1 MTKAGLKTSISD
13 ISKTCEWLSTM
24 KQNDKPYK
32 CEYCGSSY
40 VREKTLF
47 AHMCEKKRRALQ
59 KDEKRVRYGFYA
71 FGRFYK
77 LSAGNKKEKTYEDFC
92 KSPYYNAFVK
102 FGSFLNNVQPLYPE
116 KYIDYVVTSGVKL
129 DHWCRDEM
137 YEKYAIELIQ
147 KEGVETALERSVM
160 TMMEW
165 ADENDPA
172 PWNHYFEHVSLNR
185 AVWHIKDGKI
195 SPWLLLNCKSG
206 KEMLSKF
213 NDEQLNMIFHIV
225 DPSHWALRFKR
236 QLRDVELV
244 KEVVKESS
252 L

>member
-1 MTKAGLKTSISD
+1 MT
-13 ISKTCEWLSTM
+13 SKS
-24 KQNDKPYK
+24 NSNKPYV
-32 CEYCGSSY
+32 CNYCGTGYS
-40 VREKTLF
+40 REKTLMV
-47 AHMCEKKRRALQ
+47 HMCEQKRRALQ
-59 KDEKRVRYGFYA
+59 QKEKRVQLGFYA
-71 FGRFYK
+71 FNQFYK
-77 LSAGNKKEKTYEDFC
+77 LSAGAKKDKTYPEFC

-102 FGSFLNNVQPLYPE
+102 FGSFVANVKPLYPE

-129 DHWCRDEM
+129 DHWCREDM
-137 YEKYAIELIQ
+137 YEKYAIGLIR

-165 ADENDPA
+165 AEENNSV
-172 PWNHYFEHVSLNR
+172 WNHYFHYVSLNR
-185 AVWHIKDGKI
+185 AAWHIKDGKI
-195 SPWLLLNCKSG
+195 SPWLVLNCKSG